1 MLDSA
6 SVSLEEVSFGYIP
19 VLPPLIQDLNI
30 KIRKGQRVALV
41 GNSASGKST
50 VARLIA
56 GLLQPTEGA
65 VKINEQSLLELNQQE
80 RTRAIA
86 MVQQGM
92 PLLSTTLRNNLSL
105 FDPNISDEEIQI
117 ACKTAAIWEQIKRLP
132 NGLDTTIGRSGPD
145 LSGGEKQRL
154 QLAQAL
160 IQKPSLL
167 ILDDC
172 LLYTSPSPR
181 DGLLSRMP
189 SSA

>member
-1 MLDSA
+1 MASKRDINAIRDLKEQSKDPLITTANETNENLSVLDSA

-65 VKINEQSLLELNQQE
+65 VKINEQSLLELSQQE

-86 MVQQGM
+86 MVQQ
-92 PLLSTTLRNNLSL
+92 LSL
-105 FDPNISDEEIQI
+105 IHI
-117 ACKTAAIWEQIKRLP
+117 
-132 NGLDTTIGRSGPD
+132 
-145 LSGGEKQRL
+145 
-154 QLAQAL
+154 
-160 IQKPSLL
+160 
-167 ILDDC
+167 
-172 LLYTSPSPR
+172 
-181 DGLLSRMP
+181 
-189 SSA
+189 